1 MWTLVD
7 KNKMSAASKKTFCI
21 AKMLNFLLIVCF
33 VATGCNYHWVKDP
46 TIENISTSVNNGNID
61 VEINWAYR
69 DGDRLGLEILVKNYP
84 LPQEATLKCPL
95 TRIDLENG
103 GKSYLLYKNP
113 DQISLDEF
121 YKIKSHSDWYCEIK
135 RHQNGF
141 ADFLFSVTHFTED
154 RSLPDGTN
162 YYKNAPLPELF
173 DTTDVLIELGQVK
186 ALIGSQAVIVLPPQG
201 SFLLNEINA
210 EIDEKLT
217 WQKSQKIVGE
227 GIFIQLNRIAMNPS
241 VSWLNACIT
250 ILDNHN
256 WIPQAKLES
265 TGIFAYSKDYLLT
278 YPAYPSTPF
287 QSDQRCFTF
296 TIPYSNSVDFP
307 LPVFQIGIN
316 QVIIDNTNPG
326 QVDVQDCEAVR
337 REIEELKSIQ
347 IKCWK
352 YETAGQP
359 QHWFQVVC
367 YPNNMT
373 SQEAYDMVKTA
384 FTKTIVGPWMLPIKF
399 QTAMTTSSTFHPL
412 AEKPE
417 ELIDVIQSTPSP

>member
-1 MWTLVD
+1 
-7 KNKMSAASKKTFCI
+7 MSAASKKTFCI
-21 AKMLNFLLIVCF
+21 VKILNLWLIVCF
-33 VATGCNYHWVKDP
+33 IASGCNYQLIKD
-46 TIENISTSVNNGNID
+46 TSIEKASTSVNNANID
-61 VEINWAYR
+61 LEIKWTYR
-69 DGDRLGLEILVKNYP
+69 DSDRLGIEILVKNYP
-84 LPQEATLKCPL
+84 LPQEATLNCPL
-95 TRIDLENG
+95 TRIDLESI
-103 GKSYLLYKNP
+103 GKSHLFYMNP

-121 YKIKSHSDWYCEIK
+121 YIIRGHNNWHYPIK
-135 RHQNGF
+135 RHQDGF
-141 ADFLFSVTHFTED
+141 ADYLFSMTHFNED
-154 RSLPDGTN
+154 RSLLDGTN
-162 YYKNAPLPELF
+162 YYQNDPLPELF
-173 DTTDVLIELGQVK
+173 DLSDILIEFGQVNVF
-186 ALIGSQAVIVLPPQG
+186 IGPQKVVTLSPLG
-201 SFLLNEINA
+201 SFTINVKYTEIK
-210 EIDEKLT
+210 EKLT
-217 WQKSQKIVGE
+217 WQNSQKIIGD
-227 GIFIQLNRIAMNPS
+227 GIAIQVNRITMKPS
-241 VSWLNACIT
+241 VTWLNACIM
-250 ILDNHN
+250 IPDNHN
-256 WIPQAKLES
+256 WIPQAKLELNGS
-265 TGIFAYSKDYLLT
+265 FAYSTNYLPT

-359 QHWFQVVC
+359 QHWFQVVS